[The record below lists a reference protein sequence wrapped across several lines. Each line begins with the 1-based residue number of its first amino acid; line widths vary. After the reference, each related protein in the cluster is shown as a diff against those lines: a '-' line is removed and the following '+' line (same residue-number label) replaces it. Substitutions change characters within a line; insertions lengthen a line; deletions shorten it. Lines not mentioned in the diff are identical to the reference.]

1 MTHWSQSWS
10 TTRGPIQY
18 PFQDTPDQ
26 IFHSLIIQ
34 DNTLYFIDGFSR
46 TLYWKS
52 LKTCLGKSLANG
64 CLGKSAYQNKKLS
77 KIGHLVQIQKS
88 LYVFGPTIEK
98 LSFKFNP
105 LSLSSPSQSTVAP
118 LSNFGYVRNKMGLFT
133 TQERP
138 HAIPCSNIDPDYP
151 TVFYVVPDLM
161 LTWEG
166 AHEHCLQRDHALG
179 FADSEG
185 EGINDS

>member
-1 MTHWSQSWS
+1 M
-10 TTRGPIQY
+10 
-18 PFQDTPDQ
+18 
-26 IFHSLIIQ
+26 
-34 DNTLYFIDGFSR
+34 LYLLDGFSR
-46 TLYWKS
+46 TLFWIS
-52 LKTCLGKSLANG
+52 LKSCLGKSLVIE
-64 CLGKSAYQNKKLS
+64 CLGKSGWNSKKMS

-98 LSFKFNP
+98 LNFRGLNAFSKP
-105 LSLSSPSQSTVAP
+105 PRQSTVTP
-118 LSNFGYVRNKMGLFT
+118 LSNYGYVRNKMGLFT

-138 HAIPCSNIDPDYP
+138 HSIPCSNIDPDYP

-179 FADSEG
+179 FADNEG
-185 EGINDS
+185 

>member
-1 MTHWSQSWS
+1 M
-10 TTRGPIQY
+10 
-18 PFQDTPDQ
+18 
-26 IFHSLIIQ
+26 
-34 DNTLYFIDGFSR
+34 DGFSR

-52 LKTCLGKSLANG
+52 LKSCQGKSLKIACLGKSG
-64 CLGKSAYQNKKLS
+64 YDSKKLS

-98 LSFKFNP
+98 LSFKS
-105 LSLSSPSQSTVAP
+105 LSISSPSQSTVAP

-138 HAIPCSNIDPDYP
+138 QAIPCSNIDPDYP

-185 EGINDS
+185 KGILLVIVSVTG